1 MLCLARVKEKKT
13 TTTKNIGGGGGGQRR
28 ESFATKR
35 RSFISIPRR
44 EQDWNTTREESS
56 LVPSFDL
63 RDADYSVVVVD
74 VNDDTQTTTT
84 T

>member
-1 MLCLARVKEKKT
+1 LDHH
-13 TTTKNIGGGGGGQRR
+13 QRR
-28 ESFATKR
+28 
-35 RSFISIPRR
+35 
-44 EQDWNTTREESS
+44 ESS

-84 T
+84 TT